1 MLSTEVAI
9 TDNDSL
15 ITDGYIGKQ
24 IKTIQHMIKDNF
36 DVVIIIDGKEGCGKT
51 YFGMQLCKMVDPS
64 FNLDRVVFSSEEFA
78 DVVNKCSPGQA
89 VLMDESMN
97 SFFSRQAMSGTNI
110 GGVKLLAMCRFR
122 RLFLVLILPSFF
134 ELDRYPALHRSS
146 ALVHIYAMPKDEG
159 KEGLTRGFFRW
170 YDRKAK
176 KRLYLLGKKGMEYQ
190 VSKPTFYG
198 RFANKTVMDMNL
210 YNEKKFK
217 ALQLI
222 GGEDKP
228 EPKLTLLYKK
238 KYLKS
243 IRYIHQNHNPPIN
256 RDDFIKWAKEKLD
269 IDVTTKD
276 LVMKSMNTE
285 MGDDP

>member
-1 MLSTEVAI
+1 ML
-9 TDNDSL
+9 
-15 ITDGYIGKQ
+15 
-24 IKTIQHMIKDNF
+24 F
-36 DVVIIIDGKEGCGKT
+36 
-51 YFGMQLCKMVDPS
+51 
-64 FNLDRVVFSSEEFA
+64 
-78 DVVNKCSPGQA
+78 QA
-89 VLMDESMN
+89 H
-97 SFFSRQAMSGTNI
+97 Q
-110 GGVKLLAMCRFR
+110 
-122 RLFLVLILPSFF
+122 P
-134 ELDRYPALHRSS
+134 
-146 ALVHIYAMPKDEG
+146 
-159 KEGLTRGFFRW
+159 W
-170 YDRKAK
+170 AK
-176 KRLYLLGKKGMEYQ
+176 KKMKLKKYTQLMW
-190 VSKPTFYG
+190 K
-198 RFANKTVMDMNL
+198 ND
-210 YNEKKFK
+210 EKKFK